1 MNRNF
6 IFILFFYPILI
17 FAQYKAD
24 NEMLDLKLDTVS
36 ITHSGFTVEDF
47 IRMTK
52 TDTSFYRAFKN
63 LRVYPHKAQSNI
75 IAYQKKGKEKGEMNR
90 VSQLKIYRK
99 KSFIEIISEKTNG
112 KFYNKKGEHI
122 YYTAAMFD
130 KVFFPKDSFDLN
142 NVVGQAYRQKQPVE
156 KTREEKHYEQLKTF
170 IFSPGTGV
178 EGVPIIGKNLD
189 VFDGK
194 TRKFYDFTI
203 SKVSFKDSVPCYLF
217 SVQKKKTVKDS
228 KITIEYIHTY
238 YDRRTM
244 NIIARNY
251 RIIDNTVLFSFD
263 ITIKIEL
270 DKIKNEYVPLLIQYQ
285 GEWDIPLKLPERMYF
300 KKTMQY

>member
-1 MNRNF
+1 MKLIIGVLF
-6 IFILFFYPILI
+6 IFPFVLKSQVLI
-17 FAQYKAD
+17 
-24 NEMLDLKLDTVS
+24 NEELLDVKLDTLS
-36 ITHSGFTVEDF
+36 ITSSGFTVDDF

-63 LRVYPHKAQSNI
+63 LRVFPHIANSKVV
-75 IAYQKKGKEKGEMNR
+75 AYQKKGKEKGELKR
-90 VSQLKIYRK
+90 VSELKIENN
-99 KSFIEIISEKTNG
+99 KSYIHIKSEKTNG

-122 YYTAAMFD
+122 YYTAEMFD
-130 KVFFPKDSFDLN
+130 KVFFPKDSFTLN
-142 NVVGQAYRQKQPVE
+142 NIVGKAYSQKTPSS
-156 KTREEKHYEQLKTF
+156 KSKEEKHYEQLKTF

-178 EGVPIIGKNLD
+178 DGVPIIGKNLN

-194 TRKFYDFTI
+194 TNKYYDFTI
-203 SKVSFKDSVPCYLF
+203 SKVNFKDSVPCYLF
-217 SVQKKKTVKDS
+217 SVQKKKNIKDS

-251 RIIDNTVLFSFD
+251 RIVDNTVLFSFD

-270 DKIKNEYVPLLIQYQ
+270 DKLKDEYVPLLIEYD
-285 GEWDIPLKLPERMYF
+285 GEWDIPLKSPEKMYF
-300 KKTMQY
+300 KKSIHY

>member
-1 MNRNF
+1 M
-6 IFILFFYPILI
+6 I
-17 FAQYKAD
+17 
-24 NEMLDLKLDTVS
+24 
-36 ITHSGFTVEDF
+36 
-47 IRMTK
+47 
-52 TDTSFYRAFKN
+52 
-63 LRVYPHKAQSNI
+63 
-75 IAYQKKGKEKGEMNR
+75 
-90 VSQLKIYRK
+90 
-99 KSFIEIISEKTNG
+99 
-112 KFYNKKGEHI
+112 KF
-122 YYTAAMFD
+122 
-130 KVFFPKDSFDLN
+130 FFPKDSFELKN
-142 NVVGQAYRQKQPVE
+142 IVGKAYEQKQPVA

-178 EGVPIIGKNLD
+178 EGVPIIGRNLD

-203 SKVSFKDSVPCYLF
+203 SKVSFKDTVPCYLF
-217 SVQKKKTVKDS
+217 SVQKKKSVKDS